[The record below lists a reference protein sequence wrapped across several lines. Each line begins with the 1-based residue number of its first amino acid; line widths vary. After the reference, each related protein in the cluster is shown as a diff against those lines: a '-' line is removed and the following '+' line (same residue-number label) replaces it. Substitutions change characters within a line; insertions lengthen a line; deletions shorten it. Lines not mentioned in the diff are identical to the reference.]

1 MEIVKV
7 SLKLIATYRQLL
19 PSGVK
24 GNIIEVEIPPGTQ
37 VGGLLGRF
45 DVPLDAASVVLVNG
59 VGVELDYELESGD
72 VVSAF
77 PAMAGG

>member
-7 SLKLIATYRQLL
+7 RVKLIATYRKLL
-19 PSGVK
+19 PSEIQ
-24 GNIIEVEIPPGTQ
+24 GNSVEVSIAPGTQ
-37 VGGLLGRF
+37 VGQLLGRF
-45 DVPLDAASVVLVNG
+45 GVPLDAASVVLVNG
-59 VGVELDYELESGD
+59 VGVELNQELENGD